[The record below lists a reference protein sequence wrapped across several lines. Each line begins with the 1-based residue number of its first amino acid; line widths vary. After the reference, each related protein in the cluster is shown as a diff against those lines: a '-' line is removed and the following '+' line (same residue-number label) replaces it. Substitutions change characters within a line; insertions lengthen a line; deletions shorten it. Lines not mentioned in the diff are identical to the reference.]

1 MQLALQVLSLKTLQL
16 QQCGTCSAVNKN
28 KLSDSDLKKIKE
40 LFDNQS
46 ETQDDVFES
55 SLKKNKS
62 VIIQAMNSFDFV
74 KEKPGNTYNI
84 KVEFRSGSDGDYND
98 ETIESFEVNK
108 GTQKKDIDTLQ
119 KAIDLFF
126 KNGGKKIDLI
136 K

>member
-1 MQLALQVLSLKTLQL
+1 M
-16 QQCGTCSAVNKN
+16 
-28 KLSDSDLKKIKE
+28 D
-40 LFDNQS
+40 
-46 ETQDDVFES
+46 
-55 SLKKNKS
+55 
-62 VIIQAMNSFDFV
+62 SFDFV

-126 KNGGKKIDLI
+126 KNGGKKIDLTR
-136 K
+136 

>member
-1 MQLALQVLSLKTLQL
+1 MP
-16 QQCGTCSAVNKN
+16 KN
-28 KLSDSDLKKIKE
+28 KLSDSELKKIKG

-55 SLKKNKS
+55 DQIKKNKS
-62 VIIQAMNSFDFV
+62 VIIWAMDSFDFV
-74 KEKPGNTYNI
+74 KEKLGNTYNI

-126 KNGGKKIDLI
+126 KNGGKKKDLT

>member
-1 MQLALQVLSLKTLQL
+1 M
-16 QQCGTCSAVNKN
+16 QQCGICSAVNKN
-28 KLSDSDLKKIKE
+28 KLSESDLKKIKE

-46 ETQDDVFES
+46 ETQDDVFET

-62 VIIQAMNSFDFV
+62 VIIWAMDSFDFV

>member
-1 MQLALQVLSLKTLQL
+1 MP
-16 QQCGTCSAVNKN
+16 KN
-28 KLSDSDLKKIKE
+28 KLSDSELKKIKG

-55 SLKKNKS
+55 DQIKKNKS
-62 VIIQAMNSFDFV
+62 VIIWAMDSYDFV

-84 KVEFRSGSDGDYND
+84 IVEFRSGSDGDYND
-98 ETIESFEVNK
+98 ETIESFVVSK

-126 KNGGKKIDLI
+126 KNGGKKKDLT

>member
-1 MQLALQVLSLKTLQL
+1 MKSNWLFFTHASWQKSKGSQNIWCK
-16 QQCGTCSAVNKN
+16 G
-28 KLSDSDLKKIKE
+28 

-55 SLKKNKS
+55 DQIKKNKS
-62 VIIQAMNSFDFV
+62 VIIWAMDSYDFV

-98 ETIESFEVNK
+98 ETIESFVVSK

-126 KNGGKKIDLI
+126 KNGGKKKDLT